1 MEKQDKEILIRF
13 MCECQPY
20 GMNCDVHGRVRVLRY
35 VDTKKGTA
43 CFESKFGVGYVP
55 QEYPIEEVK
64 PFVRPLKSLTDDEF
78 SEIKSTLIS
87 TPSNIEES
95 LAMIDKWILFVRRKH
110 IDYLGLLEKGLGVST
125 EAFNPY
131 D

>member
-20 GMNCDVHGRVRVLRY
+20 GMKCDVHGRMRELRY

-43 CFESKFGVGYVP
+43 CFESELGNGYVP
-55 QEYPIEEVK
+55 QEYPIEEAK
-64 PFVRPLKSLTDDEF
+64 PYVRLLKSLTEEEF
-78 SEIKSTLIS
+78 SEIKPTLLS
-87 TPSNIEES
+87 TPSNLEES
-95 LAMIDKWILFVRRKH
+95 LAMIDKWSLFVRRKH

-125 EAFNPY
+125 ETFNPY
-131 D
+131 N